1 MTSSLRKCFDHNQNI
16 MLTIILLAFSM
27 IGLVGLIIGNR
38 FILIIFSAS
47 MTLILIASITIYA
60 IGRTEQDSRKPK
72 VPYYLNLPA
81 ESSSNENKR
90 PAEQA
95 TRSNPATGNKWLAG
109 HQTDLKARKLKFNRT
124 RIAHDPRTL
133 GSRTL
138 SKKSL
143 YSNQVHQ
150 LQDSV
155 EDYADESESLI
166 KNFNL
171 QSARLLI
178 NARSLAA
185 FKDKTNKSNLP
196 AIEVTTDE
204 LEKDSP
210 KVAKKLAPQRDKD
223 LDLDS
228 DDTPK
233 VENEQWVTY
242 ERYLYEKYLNILS
255 LSIDLVLQSILA
267 AWMALLLDEDS
278 DQCFGSKSSQKNRK
292 KAHKAK
298 EPPVYN
304 YKGVRYSIRPE
315 TQESSTRIVVG

>member
-1 MTSSLRKCFDHNQNI
+1 

-72 VPYYLNLPA
+72 VPYYMSLPA
-81 ESSSNENKR
+81 ESSSNENKK
-90 PAEQA
+90 PGEQLV
-95 TRSNPATGNKWLAG
+95 RSSSVLNNKWPLG
-109 HQTDLKARKLKFNRT
+109 HQQTDLKPRRFKLNRT
-124 RIAHDPRTL
+124 RMGHDPRTSS
-133 GSRTL
+133 SRTM

-143 YSNQVHQ
+143 HSIHSNQ
-150 LQDSV
+150 LQDPV

-166 KNFNL
+166 RNFNL

-178 NARSLAA
+178 DARSLAA
-185 FKDKTNKSNLP
+185 IRDKNNKSSPLIK
-196 AIEVTTDE
+196 ATTEDT
-204 LEKDSP
+204 EKDGLR
-210 KVAKKLAPQRDKD
+210 VAKKPISQRDRD

-228 DDTPK
+228 SDTPK

-242 ERYLYEKYLNILS
+242 ERYLYEKYLNIIS

-278 DQCFGSKSSQKNRK
+278 DQCFGSKSSNKNRK
-292 KAHKAK
+292 KMYKSK

-315 TQESSTRIVVG
+315 TQEPSTRIVVG